1 MSRNKRA
8 VPLERV
14 NLYLN
19 PDIAAQLKLAC
30 ADLSFGG
37 VKYGEQTR
45 IVNLALRD
53 YFERNPL
60 ACTPQTQSPA

>member
-1 MSRNKRA
+1 MSRNKRPI
-8 VPLERV
+8 PLERV

-19 PDIAAQLKLAC
+19 PEIAAQLKLAC

-53 YFERNPL
+53 YFERNPEL
-60 ACTPQTQSPA
+60 CTPPKQ